1 VDREAGKWRVEL
13 RIPFGTVVL
22 GADAGGTWLWN
33 VSRER
38 HAGGALELTSWAP
51 MRRNF
56 HQPKLFGKLTGMPED
71 YSPFRFRVEEPRVDV
86 SRAGSGVAT
95 LGMSLTVRNET
106 GTERTVVPSA
116 YLLDDPKS
124 RVEAEALK
132 LGNGEAATVRFT
144 PLESRGSASETNVV
158 FALREADGRL
168 PRAVVK
174 SLSSEYKPVTVT
186 VLKPCYRNCIYASEG
201 LKEIEF
207 EVELSAQVAQS
218 MVHGA
223 WKLEREDGET
233 VAVGALSEG
242 KTGER
247 FTVSLRNVPVGTLRL
262 SVEVYGAGGVQQA
275 RTETTIRKL
284 PPPPAGH
291 EVRIDENRNVLVDGK
306 PIMPIGWYGNIP
318 TEDPRADVVA
328 LQDIETPVVLTVPD
342 ASPVRKA
349 FEERGTYSIASV
361 ENGRLYYSFNLWQAG
376 KEALRPTQ
384 DEYQRL
390 DEPSEDVK
398 RMARELVEC
407 VRGEPGLLGYYVA
420 DEPEIHNCRSSYLE
434 AYYRYLAEIDPYHPV
449 FVTNDTIDGIVT
461 HGYKCADVLDPDPYS
476 PEWDYVPNFLKK
488 VNEVGS
494 RGKATYVTLWH
505 STGQTHMNQEM
516 GTAPPYPYRV
526 FRNQYF
532 ASVAYGAKGFTA
544 YTSSFFMPEIEYRY
558 GLPHVWRE
566 LRLLQPAIVAP
577 APAQGPTVEGAPDL
591 AAWAREVDGHVY
603 LILIHHKPG
612 KEDCAVSWGP
622 LKRLKSLA
630 VMSEGREVS
639 VQEGAFRD
647 HFAEGDVHIYTDD
660 PKARDLPTVQ
670 SIVDELAQR
679 EKDAVK
685 PGNLLH
691 WTRGTL
697 ARCSEGYYAPWF
709 EQYYYYAINGI
720 TDDLGWYAS
729 HAGGKPSWITL
740 TLKEAADIGRV
751 VLYTPNISDYE
762 LEFTAPGGRTS
773 RVSVTGN
780 TETVVTHNFRPAVPC
795 LKLRFTA
802 TAVRETADAPKAPVL
817 SEIEAYTEAGEGA
830 TTPVEAVAAPTRP
843 DVKALF
849 GGEGK
854 ALWEEDFSH
863 FETAPKYNWD
873 GQDTKWV
880 KQDTFLT
887 ETLAGGGLR
896 VACAHAQGWDS
907 MSHVFPYE
915 PASRFFQVKLRD
927 IVGEGYKF
935 TSVGFSNS
943 SGKPGYR
950 TALNTNRPGLYTVD
964 THYINEA
971 YENGTDKTCFIV
983 LSTAGSAKNPDGTVT
998 PGPQFTY
1005 DGLRLVDLP
1014 LDGLIVTLGDGTPLP
1029 EAVKP
1034 GDTLHF
1040 EVHLREPAQDA
1051 TVETLT
1057 GPNYSPLAINGEG
1070 YVQLYPADD
1079 TNRVWVG
1086 EVTIGPGTGK
1096 FKPEGYPVVF
1106 RANLVGGALSE
1117 TLASASVGFE

>member
-1 VDREAGKWRVEL
+1 
-13 RIPFGTVVL
+13 
-22 GADAGGTWLWN
+22 
-33 VSRER
+33 
-38 HAGGALELTSWAP
+38 
-51 MRRNF
+51 M
-56 HQPKLFGKLTGMPED
+56 
-71 YSPFRFRVEEPRVDV
+71 
-86 SRAGSGVAT
+86 
-95 LGMSLTVRNET
+95 
-106 GTERTVVPSA
+106 
-116 YLLDDPKS
+116 
-124 RVEAEALK
+124 
-132 LGNGEAATVRFT
+132 
-144 PLESRGSASETNVV
+144 
-158 FALREADGRL
+158 
-168 PRAVVK
+168 
-174 SLSSEYKPVTVT
+174 
-186 VLKPCYRNCIYASEG
+186 
-201 LKEIEF
+201 
-207 EVELSAQVAQS
+207 
-218 MVHGA
+218 
-223 WKLEREDGET
+223 
-233 VAVGALSEG
+233 
-242 KTGER
+242 
-247 FTVSLRNVPVGTLRL
+247 
-262 SVEVYGAGGVQQA
+262 
-275 RTETTIRKL
+275 
-284 PPPPAGH
+284 
-291 EVRIDENRNVLVDGK
+291 VLV
-306 PIMPIGWYGNIP
+306 
-318 TEDPRADVVA
+318 
-328 LQDIETPVVLTVPD
+328 
-342 ASPVRKA
+342 
-349 FEERGTYSIASV
+349 
-361 ENGRLYYSFNLWQAG
+361 
-376 KEALRPTQ
+376 
-384 DEYQRL
+384 
-390 DEPSEDVK
+390 
-398 RMARELVEC
+398 
-407 VRGEPGLLGYYVA
+407 
-420 DEPEIHNCRSSYLE
+420 
-434 AYYRYLAEIDPYHPV
+434 
-449 FVTNDTIDGIVT
+449 
-461 HGYKCADVLDPDPYS
+461 
-476 PEWDYVPNFLKK
+476 
-488 VNEVGS
+488 
-494 RGKATYVTLWH
+494 
-505 STGQTHMNQEM
+505 
-516 GTAPPYPYRV
+516 
-526 FRNQYF
+526 
-532 ASVAYGAKGFTA
+532 
-544 YTSSFFMPEIEYRY
+544 
-558 GLPHVWRE
+558 
-566 LRLLQPAIVAP
+566 
-577 APAQGPTVEGAPDL
+577 
-591 AAWAREVDGHVY
+591 
-603 LILIHHKPG
+603 HHKPG

-1014 LDGLIVTLGDGTPLP
+1014 LDGLIVTMADGTPLP

-1070 YVQLYPADD
+1070 YVQLFPTDD